1 MGRGLAGSFSCEGS
15 FGETR
20 TNTVDACRTD
30 AFDEPGESRTG
41 APLRVGGWLGR
52 EANSHLC
59 DSFHCCPGES
69 AQPRV
74 LPGETTAGVS
84 RAASA
89 AGMPRDALHAPSD
102 KRAPVA
108 RACRWLG
115 ADLALTGDEWDSAV
129 RLVPLSRNP

>member
-1 MGRGLAGSFSCEGS
+1 MG
-15 FGETR
+15 
-20 TNTVDACRTD
+20 
-30 AFDEPGESRTG
+30 
-41 APLRVGGWLGR
+41 
-52 EANSHLC
+52 
-59 DSFHCCPGES
+59 FHCCPGES

-115 ADLALTGDEWDSAV
+115 ADLALRVMSGTRQCALSLSLATPSPIYLVVYQYIVVRCAV
-129 RLVPLSRNP
+129 VECAQ